1 VVVANGLGT
10 ALTSLNC
17 TLGQVIKFDVSGF
30 ATCGTDS
37 TGGTG
42 AFVDGGNSF
51 TANATLGTNDNFALN
66 FETNSTTK
74 MTILANGN
82 VGIGTTSPSTTL
94 DVNGG
99 MTYRGVAAAAAPPTA
114 GQGKIYF
121 DSTAN
126 KFKVSENN
134 GAYVDLVGGGGGSS
148 QWTTTGSDIY
158 YTTGRV
164 GIGTTNPTGALNV
177 NGTAEFSNGLYLNG
191 IDVNTGK
198 TSLILHNRYGAG
210 NTFVLSSGVP
220 NINEGGFSIG
230 RITGY
235 TLGSSIWSASKDFVI
250 NTSGNVGIGTTSPA
264 TKLEVAGGVRIGTEA
279 TACAAGLAGT
289 IRYNGGSVEFC
300 NGSTWAAFGVSGA
313 GLTSLGGQ
321 TGNTQTFAAGATGLT
336 PGISSASNV
345 HTLNI
350 PLASGAGVTSGTIS
364 KTDYDSFAAK
374 LTSPLTTKGDLL
386 SRDGTTHVRLPA
398 GTNGQVLSAN
408 SATASGL
415 EWVAAASGDI
425 TDVVAGAGL
434 TGGATSGSAT
444 VNVVAGTGI
453 VVAADSVA
461 VDAGLG
467 ASKIPQVGGT
477 ALGANGV
484 VVANGLGTA
493 LTSLNCTLGQV
504 IKFDV
509 SGFATCGTDATG
521 GAGGFA
527 DGGNSFAA
535 NATLGTNDNFALNFE
550 TNGTTKMSV
559 LANGNVGIGTTSP
572 SAPLDVTTSSATTT
586 ASFSNTLFNPA
597 TETIGIS
604 SYSATIRSS
613 TSSADLVGVYGV
625 TEASGFAAVHS
636 GTVVGVRGRGMT
648 NGSTGFS
655 QNLVAGVQGTTSAIS
670 PGSAT
675 VVTGAGVIGSVF
687 TGPGVTMNKGSA
699 LHAASNT
706 ESGSGS
712 IVANY
717 GLYLEPQTVGT
728 SNFQIYSEGTA
739 PSYFAGS
746 VGIGT
751 TSPQANAKLQVNGA
765 AASLPN
771 IINAGAS
778 VDLSLSNIHYLK
790 AVGGTAITLSN
801 IASGGSY
808 TIIISD
814 TTQRTYTF
822 SGCTNSYYSP
832 TNSDTIDRSTY
843 SIMTV
848 VDGANTECF
857 ITWVTGY
864 AP

>member
-1 VVVANGLGT
+1 MTSVWGNLRLDSSAEIQLMQPTRFFANDIRMHGTDANPKTVLSFDGNNDTVISAPGT
-10 ALTSLNC
+10 ASGTS
-17 TLGQVIKFDVSGF
+17 
-30 ATCGTDS
+30 
-37 TGGTG
+37 
-42 AFVDGGNSF
+42 
-51 TANATLGTNDNFALN
+51 ANMLF
-66 FETNSTTK
+66 
-74 MTILANGN
+74 
-82 VGIGTTSPSTTL
+82 
-94 DVNGG
+94 
-99 MTYRGVAAAAAPPTA
+99 R
-114 GQGKIYF
+114 
-121 DSTAN
+121 
-126 KFKVSENN
+126 
-134 GAYVDLVGGGGGSS
+134 
-148 QWTTTGSDIY
+148 TGSAGDE
-158 YTTGRV
+158 RMR
-164 GIGTTNPTGALNV
+164 
-177 NGTAEFSNGLYLNG
+177 
-191 IDVNTGK
+191 IDRN
-198 TSLILHNRYGAG
+198 
-210 NTFVLSSGVP
+210 
-220 NINEGGFSIG
+220 
-230 RITGY
+230 
-235 TLGSSIWSASKDFVI
+235 
-250 NTSGNVGIGTTSPA
+250 GNVGIGTTSPA
-264 TKLEVAGGVRIGTEA
+264 TKLDVAGGVRIGTEA

-364 KTDYDSFAAK
+364 KTDYDSFAGK

-504 IKFDV
+504 IKFDA
-509 SGFATCGTDATG
+509 SGFATCGTDSTG
-521 GAGGFA
+521 GTGGFV

-559 LANGNVGIGTTSP
+559 LANGNVGIGTASP
-572 SAPLDVTTSSATTT
+572 SAPLDVATSSATTT

-604 SYSATIRSS
+604 SYSATIRGS
-613 TSSADLVGVYGV
+613 TSSADLVGVYGS
-625 TEASGFAAVHS
+625 TEALGVAVHS
-636 GTVVGVRGRGMT
+636 GTVVGVRGRGMI

-655 QNLVAGVQGTTSAIS
+655 QNLVAGVQGKVSAIS

-675 VVTGAGVIGSVF
+675 VVTGAGIIGSVM

-706 ESGSGS
+706 KSGSGS